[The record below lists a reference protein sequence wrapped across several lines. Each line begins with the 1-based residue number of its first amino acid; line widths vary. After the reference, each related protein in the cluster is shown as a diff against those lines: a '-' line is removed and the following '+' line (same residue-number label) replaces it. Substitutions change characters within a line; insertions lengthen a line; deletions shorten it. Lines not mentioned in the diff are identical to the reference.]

1 MFKDNTT
8 TQDNFAATKTAAVL
22 PAILAMIF
30 GIFLVFGTGFAQ
42 PTSMHNAAHNTR
54 HANAFPCH

>member
-8 TQDNFAATKTAAVL
+8 TPGGLAAAHTTAVL

-42 PTSMHNAAHNTR
+42 PTSMHNAAHDSR
-54 HANAFPCH
+54 HSNAFPCH